1 MKDLVVKTI
10 VSAEQVE
17 TVAETVADRFRDE
30 HYQDFSQDHEYIE
43 LFDFIGLD
51 LDDLSQALAANSLF
65 RNLICTYVQKY
76 GQQFLDEPY
85 EYWDIEEVDEVLMS
99 VPGYKELSNWAR
111 DAADIF
117 NDAIY
122 SRDNTIDDDC
132 ARAIQVLKAAGFKM
146 VRA

>member
-65 RNLICTYVQKY
+65 QNLICTYVQKY
-76 GQQFLDEPY
+76 GLQFLDEPY
-85 EYWDIEEVDEVLMS
+85 DYWDIEEVDVLMS

-122 SRDNTIDDDC
+122 SRGNTIDDDC

>member
-17 TVAETVADRFRDE
+17 TVAEIVADVFRDQ
-30 HYQDFSQDHEYIE
+30 HYQDFSQGHEYIQ

-51 LDDLSQALAANSLF
+51 LTDLSQALAANSLF
-65 RNLICTYVQKY
+65 QNLICTYVQKY
-76 GQQFLDEPY
+76 GLQFFDEPY
-85 EYWDIEEVDEVLMS
+85 EYWDIEEVDEVLMA
-99 VPGYKELSNWAR
+99 VPGYKALATWAQ

-117 NDAIY
+117 NNAIY
-122 SRDNTIDDDC
+122 SRDTGIDDDC

-146 VRA
+146 VRT